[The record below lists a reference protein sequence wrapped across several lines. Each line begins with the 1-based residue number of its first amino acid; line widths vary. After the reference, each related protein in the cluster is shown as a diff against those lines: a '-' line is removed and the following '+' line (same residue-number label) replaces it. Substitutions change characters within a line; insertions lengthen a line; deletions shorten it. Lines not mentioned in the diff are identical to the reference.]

1 MRAEEVGLASGSI
14 QQLESERPAPSES
27 FSAAEGWWARRDRAT
42 EWVYWAIH
50 ASCLLVLW
58 VGVSTADLVLLAAT
72 FYARMFAITGGYHRY
87 FSHKTYKTS
96 RAFQF
101 ALAALACSATQKGPL
116 WWAGNHRLHHKHADG
131 PEDLHSP
138 SHGLYHA
145 HVGWVFERRFDATP
159 LDRIADF
166 ARYPEL
172 VWLNRNHH
180 VPGIALAL
188 LCALIGG
195 FSGVVWGFLVS
206 TVVLWH
212 STYTINSLAH
222 TWGTRRYDTDDTSRN
237 NPWLALLTLGEG
249 WHNNHHHFCSATRQG
264 FRWWEIDI
272 TYYALRA
279 LQAVGLV
286 WEIREPPAHV
296 IRPSEAEPRKAA

>member
-1 MRAEEVGLASGSI
+1 M
-14 QQLESERPAPSES
+14 
-27 FSAAEGWWARRDRAT
+27 
-42 EWVYWAIH
+42 
-50 ASCLLVLW
+50 
-58 VGVSTADLVLLAAT
+58 LLAAT

-87 FSHKTYKTS
+87 FAHKTFKTS

-101 ALAALACSATQKGPL
+101 VLAALACSSTQKGPL
-116 WWAGNHRLHHKHADG
+116 WWAGNHRLHHKYADQ

-138 SHGLYHA
+138 AHGFFHA
-145 HVGWVFERRFDATP
+145 HQGWIFERRFDATP

-172 VWLNRNHH
+172 VWMNRNHH
-180 VPGIALAL
+180 VPALAL
-188 LCALIGG
+188 AVLCALLGG
-195 FSGVVWGFLVS
+195 FSGFVWGYVVS
-206 TVVLWH
+206 TVLLWH

-249 WHNNHHHFCSATRQG
+249 WHNNHHHFCAAARQG

-272 TYYALRA
+272 TYYVLRG
-279 LQAVGLV
+279 LQAVGVV

-296 IRPSEAEPRKAA
+296 IAPSTETRKAA